1 MLDPYNLLHFTH
13 FIYQYHFSSAK
24 PAFSATVKRD
34 LGTVLIDPPI
44 TERWRV
50 RGGEKTEVAWGLS
63 FWEGIC
69 KCEGWGWELVFIY
82 GYPQSFNLKLGVRD
96 LLKLS
101 KERRD
106 QKGGAWG
113 MFRQGLSPC
122 QGKVSEGKS
131 LQPWQSPWC
140 AFIFVYLCVSI
151 WISVCILAWLC
162 VYTMNVCLSQM
173 SGSCNEVGSQS
184 LLFKLPL
191 MSPGWREVLELIK
204 FAWEPKSW
212 QRPHTC
218 APHL

>member
-1 MLDPYNLLHFTH
+1 MDTLNPLTWSWVSGTFWSCRKRGETKKGEHGGCSGRVSLH
-13 FIYQYHFSSAK
+13 A
-24 PAFSATVKRD
+24 R
-34 LGTVLIDPPI
+34 
-44 TERWRV
+44 
-50 RGGEKTEVAWGLS
+50 
-63 FWEGIC
+63 
-69 KCEGWGWELVFIY
+69 
-82 GYPQSFNLKLGVRD
+82 
-96 LLKLS
+96 
-101 KERRD
+101 
-106 QKGGAWG
+106 
-113 MFRQGLSPC
+113 
-122 QGKVSEGKS
+122 GKVSEGKS

-212 QRPHTC
+212 QRWGAQLEVAHPTSSCAHTYT
-218 APHL
+218 APLLFPHLHIRPTGGISLQERRPE